1 MKLFSPLP
9 SLNRV
14 VHAAVAGI
22 LLLMCGC
29 ATFREETCA
38 QFEQRRKQ
46 TDYTTEY
53 RFSESDSEAALH
65 NFKPMPRNTGAVV
78 RLYRMRVD
86 PREIKPCHD
95 LTLRQEIYLQ
105 RATGFNMTLEEVREF
120 YASNGTLITSKT
132 EVLSDQL
139 RTTGYYFGET
149 PLPIPQHAPPGKY
162 RVVSKLVMKTK
173 SAKSRPVLLARTS
186 TSFQVLAL
194 NKK

>member
-9 SLNRV
+9 SLNRL
-14 VHAAVAGI
+14 VHAALIGI
-22 LLLMCGC
+22 MLVMSGC
-29 ATFREETCA
+29 ATFRKETCA

-53 RFSESDSEAALH
+53 RFSEPDSEAASH
-65 NFKPMPRNTGAVV
+65 NFKPMPRNAGAVV
-78 RLYRMRVD
+78 RLYKMRVD

-120 YASNGTLITSKT
+120 YASNGALITSKT
-132 EVLSDQL
+132 ETLSDQL
-139 RTTGYYFGET
+139 RTSGYYFGET

-162 RVVSKLVMKTK
+162 RVVSKLLMKMK
-173 SAKSRPVLLARTS
+173 NRNSRTVLLARTS
-186 TSFQVLAL
+186 ASFQVLAL